1 MYGMSH
7 TLQSYYSA
15 ATPTYS
21 YPNEMEA
28 ENDYKEKRLKY
39 LQQIAGKT
47 EVATPDDYENEEL
60 YVKMA
65 HHYYVCKLFS
75 GNLKF

>member
-1 MYGMSH
+1 MSH
-7 TLQSYYSA
+7 TFQSYYSA

-28 ENDYKEKRLKY
+28 ENNYKETRLQY
-39 LQQIAGKT
+39 LQQKAGKT

-60 YVKMA
+60 NVEMT
-65 HHYYVCKLFS
+65 HYYYVLW
-75 GNLKF
+75 

>member
-1 MYGMSH
+1 MSH
-7 TLQSYYSA
+7 AFQSYYSA
-15 ATPTYS
+15 DSLTYS

-60 YVKMA
+60 YVKMTR
-65 HHYYVCKLFS
+65 HYYVCKLFS
-75 GNLKF
+75 SNLKFK